1 MADSSDGNI
10 ENNFFDSTSVY
21 FKLHSQWKESES
33 IYMDLPWTDTVTP
46 VVSKDLQMRFTFY
59 SMYFMKQ
66 QYSNESDDKTDG
78 ENE

>member
-46 VVSKDLQMRFTFY
+46 VVSKDLQMRFKFNMWKILLNVLY
-59 SMYFMKQ
+59 
-66 QYSNESDDKTDG
+66 EAAVL
-78 ENE
+78 